1 MLADSMRRTNCY
13 LYTKYAILS
22 AFDEGPENRVKQM
35 NLKIRPDYS
44 VLSAPPSARIDAPL
58 MAADNGLAR

>member
-1 MLADSMRRTNCY
+1 MKRTNGDLC
-13 LYTKYAILS
+13 TKYAILS
-22 AFDEGPENRVKQM
+22 AFDEGPENRIKQL
-35 NLKIRPDYS
+35 NLKLRPDYS